1 MIVRRPHVHTVRAKI
16 IQTVI
21 LALVAK
27 DTLEQIVE
35 WVCITQ
41 VNNIR

>member
-16 IQTVI
+16 TQTVM